1 MHRYKQN
8 KRDDQSAANHRQTT
22 GKPTLYIP
30 FHPTPSGDGLFCDPT
45 PAPVMPD
52 HKKKRGAECLETNYA
67 LDESEEES
75 DDKQTKMSLMKKLC
89 PPRHSRPRQPKAG
102 GGAGFDQMIC
112 NMCYKLVGNM

>member
-30 FHPTPSGDGLFCDPT
+30 FRPTPSGDGLFCDPT

-75 DDKQTKMSLMKKLC
+75 DDNADEDEYDEEVVPPKTQSTKTTQ
-89 PPRHSRPRQPKAG
+89 SRRRRR
-102 GGAGFDQMIC
+102 
-112 NMCYKLVGNM
+112 V

>member
-30 FHPTPSGDGLFCDPT
+30 FRPTPSGDGLFCDPT

-52 HKKKRGAECLETNYA
+52 HKKKRGAECLDTNYEWGKSEKEDDSDDDEYA
-67 LDESEEES
+67 DEDESDEEVVPPKTQS
-75 DDKQTKMSLMKKLC
+75 TKTTQ
-89 PPRHSRPRQPKAG
+89 SRRRRR
-102 GGAGFDQMIC
+102 
-112 NMCYKLVGNM
+112 V

>member
-22 GKPTLYIP
+22 SKPTLYIP

-75 DDKQTKMSLMKKLC
+75 DDNADEDESDEEVVPPKTQSTKTTQ
-89 PPRHSRPRQPKAG
+89 SRRRRR
-102 GGAGFDQMIC
+102 
-112 NMCYKLVGNM
+112 V